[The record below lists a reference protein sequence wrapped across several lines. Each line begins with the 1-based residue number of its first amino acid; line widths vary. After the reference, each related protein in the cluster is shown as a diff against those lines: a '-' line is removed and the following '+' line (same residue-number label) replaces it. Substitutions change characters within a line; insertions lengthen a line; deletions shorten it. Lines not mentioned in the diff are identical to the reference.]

1 MCESGLGNASSGLG
15 ASGSDG
21 EQVVR
26 IDTKEMVRD
35 RAQALVVTVAGEIDR
50 STVERVRTAV
60 DAGLDQLHAGA
71 ILIVDLTNVTFL
83 ESAGLQALVDV
94 TETAQERSASLRIVV
109 GHTRAVVRTI
119 QLTGLTEVLPLFDT
133 VEQALQP
140 HPETP

>member
-1 MCESGLGNASSGLG
+1 VREFGLGNASSGLG

-26 IDTKEMVRD
+26 IDTKELVCE

-50 STVERVRTAV
+50 STVERVRAAV
-60 DAGLDQLHAGA
+60 DAGLDQLHAGVV
-71 ILIVDLTNVTFL
+71 LIVDLTNVTFL

-94 TETAQERSASLRIVV
+94 TETAQERGAPLRIVV
-109 GHTRAVVRTI
+109 GHSRAVLRTI

-133 VEQALQP
+133 VEHALQP
-140 HPETP
+140 TS